1 AVSSAGRYRV
11 CISASGKMSQKP
23 LDFFPS
29 LYDKSSSTPSE
40 DIFSTWKKI
49 WAALKEGS
57 RCMKEAELSPPWP
70 SGLAKISYDPLTFF
84 SSTQCRGATPNYIDL
99 GDISDLQFQMKE
111 EELLKII
118 GEEPGPENCKK
129 QSHLLKGLSDSLA
142 VGIAGRAPCGGLGYA
157 PC

>member
-1 AVSSAGRYRV
+1 
-11 CISASGKMSQKP
+11 MSQKP

-118 GEEPGPENCKK
+118 GEEPGPENYEPLEAIGDKTGPK
-129 QSHLLKGLSDSLA
+129 TNSGQGAKDPTAPSQAESLLESDSEFS
-142 VGIAGRAPCGGLGYA
+142 
-157 PC
+157 